1 MDPLGLDWGASTPEF
16 ANEEQNSAV
25 HILQHDI
32 TTSERAE
39 RSLRFA
45 RARVAAFG
53 KKQPGCKQEVW
64 FDDREQA
71 VPAEVRAMLKDG
83 LAPHAAAVTF
93 FSEGEA

>member
-1 MDPLGLDWGASTPEF
+1 MDPLGLDWGASTSEF

-25 HILQHDI
+25 HILQHDL
-32 TTSERAE
+32 TTRERAE
-39 RSLRFA
+39 RCLRFA
-45 RARVAAFG
+45 ISRVAALG
-53 KKQPGCKQEVW
+53 KKKPGCKQEVW

-71 VPAEVRAMLKDG
+71 VPGEVRAMLKDK